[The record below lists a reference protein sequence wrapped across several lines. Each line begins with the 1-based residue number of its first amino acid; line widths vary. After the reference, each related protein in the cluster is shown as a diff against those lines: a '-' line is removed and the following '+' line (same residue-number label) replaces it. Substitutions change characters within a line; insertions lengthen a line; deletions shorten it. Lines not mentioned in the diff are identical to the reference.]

1 MQPAPADDGA
11 PQPLPSE
18 LADAAAS
25 LSLAYLRAQAAS
37 NEKHASELL
46 LEAPGGASFST
57 LLALSNS
64 ARSEIADLQARAE
77 APLDA
82 AGGGSEAPPAE
93 AAFARAVRA
102 WRAALAAIEAHT
114 ALAQQA
120 RQAASNLL
128 SRDGGSAGA
137 AAPAAAG
144 AAPPPAEA
152 PAPSLPYPP
161 GALLAFVGQPPPLD
175 AFPRA
180 VHLRTQQWLAVY
192 GEVQRLGLVVGERS
206 AAAAGHAQR
215 LATIQGALR
224 GMRAHL
230 LREDGAMPQAPL
242 GAAEEAG
249 ARRELHELAAS
260 RGRAEAAAGLE
271 RALAA
276 LRADAEARC
285 SAERARLPAAE
296 AAVPQLLQ
304 AQAEAEG
311 AARRAELARAQ
322 AAVEAAR
329 GRIALLEVAD
339 RVASVML
346 LRRRR
351 WGAWARAL
359 RARQAASA
367 TLFPPPRPSPPRFK
381 PLNSLAAL
389 GGGGGGRGSGGGGGG
404 GGGDGGSGSGSRAS
418 SPSAASTRASSP
430 SAAAASRLVKPTGA
444 EDAAARERHEA
455 AAQRAF
461 AARVVR
467 AWPYSEQL
475 AVALEGVLRGLLQRQ
490 GRG

>member
-1 MQPAPADDGA
+1 MIGD
-11 PQPLPSE
+11 PS
-18 LADAAAS
+18 
-25 LSLAYLRAQAAS
+25 
-37 NEKHASELL
+37 
-46 LEAPGGASFST
+46 
-57 LLALSNS
+57 
-64 ARSEIADLQARAE
+64 
-77 APLDA
+77 
-82 AGGGSEAPPAE
+82 
-93 AAFARAVRA
+93 
-102 WRAALAAIEAHT
+102 
-114 ALAQQA
+114 
-120 RQAASNLL
+120 
-128 SRDGGSAGA
+128 
-137 AAPAAAG
+137 
-144 AAPPPAEA
+144 
-152 PAPSLPYPP
+152 
-161 GALLAFVGQPPPLD
+161 GALGPALFPL
-175 AFPRA
+175 R
-180 VHLRTQQWLAVY
+180 
-192 GEVQRLGLVVGERS
+192 
-206 AAAAGHAQR
+206 
-215 LATIQGALR
+215 
-224 GMRAHL
+224 
-230 LREDGAMPQAPL
+230 APL

-260 RGRAEAAAGLE
+260 RGRAEAAAGLA

-404 GGGDGGSGSGSRAS
+404 GGGGCSGERATGPAAAQGGSVAGGGSRA
-418 SPSAASTRASSP
+418 AE
-430 SAAAASRLVKPTGA
+430 LVGVSVGPVGPGMGEKG
-444 EDAAARERHEA
+444 
-455 AAQRAF
+455 
-461 AARVVR
+461 
-467 AWPYSEQL
+467 
-475 AVALEGVLRGLLQRQ
+475 EGPLS
-490 GRG
+490 